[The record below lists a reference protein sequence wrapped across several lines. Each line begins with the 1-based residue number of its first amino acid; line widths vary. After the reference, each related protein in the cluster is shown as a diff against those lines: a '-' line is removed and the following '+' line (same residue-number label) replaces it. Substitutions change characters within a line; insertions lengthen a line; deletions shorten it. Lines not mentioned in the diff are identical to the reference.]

1 MQALT
6 APLFKSI
13 ALGGVLLALTAV
25 SATRHH
31 PTKHRLRLHAIDRP
45 HEFYLTKFRRGDVR
59 ASYAKNETIVWK
71 TDALVFDG
79 CHWRGIETLVPTSS
93 REFAY
98 AYEEEII
105 SCEPGSTPTRKTPRK
120 GTVTVED

>member
-1 MQALT
+1 MHALT
-6 APLFKSI
+6 APLYKSI

-25 SATRHH
+25 QVMRPH

-59 ASYAKNETIVWK
+59 ASYDKGETLVWK

-79 CHWRGIETLVPTSS
+79 CHWRGIETLVPTSE

-98 AYEEEII
+98 AYDEQII
-105 SCEPGSTPTRKTPRK
+105 ACEPGATPTRKTPRT
-120 GTVTVED
+120 GTVSVED